1 MQMRCI
7 ANFAAGIWGIIDIPF
22 FSQTA
27 ITTFAAEIKNV
38 SEMLVDNTFTII
50 TGASMGIGRCLAL
63 ECASRGMNVLLV
75 ALEENLL
82 AELAQTIRQQYG
94 VEADFKPAD
103 LTQPADIR
111 AVYDWCIERHYKVN
125 MLLSNAGI
133 GSGGIYENNPLEKYR
148 TLVLLNNM
156 AAVQLTHHFLPMLK
170 QNGPAWLMYTSS
182 MEATI
187 PIPFKAVY
195 TASKHFL
202 YGFSLALKEEL
213 RDFGV
218 SVSVL
223 CPGPVATNEGSIARL
238 KTQGKIAQLAV
249 LTPEAVASHAIKGL
263 LAGRRVIVPGALPS
277 LLEKLALCIPRN
289 LKMKL
294 LKRVFGK
301 YKEVQQ

>member
-1 MQMRCI
+1 
-7 ANFAAGIWGIIDIPF
+7 
-22 FSQTA
+22 
-27 ITTFAAEIKNV
+27 
-38 SEMLVDNTFTII
+38 MLVDKTFTLI
-50 TGASMGIGRCLAL
+50 TGASMGIGRCMAL

-82 AELAQTIRQQYG
+82 AELAQKIKQQYG
-94 VEADFKPAD
+94 VEADFKSAD
-103 LTQPADIR
+103 LTNSDDIR
-111 AVYDWCIERHYKVN
+111 AVYEWCVARQYNVN

-133 GSGGIYENNPLEKYR
+133 GMGGVYENNPLEKYR
-148 TLVLLNNM
+148 ALVLLNNM

-170 QNGPAWLMYTSS
+170 QNGPAWLMFTSS

-213 RDFGV
+213 SDFGV

-238 KTQGKIAQLAV
+238 RTQGKMAQLAV
-249 LTPEAVASHAIKGL
+249 LTPESVALHAIKGL
-263 LAGRRVIVPGALPS
+263 LAGRRVIVPGTLPS
-277 LLEKLALCIPRN
+277 LLEKLMLCIPRN
-289 LKMKL
+289 LKMRL
-294 LKRVFGK
+294 LKRIFGK
-301 YKEVQQ
+301 YKDVQQ

>member
-1 MQMRCI
+1 MLCI
-7 ANFAAGIWGIIDIPF
+7 ANFAAGTWGMIKNYF
-22 FSQTA
+22 FSQA
-27 ITTFAAEIKNV
+27 LFTTFAPEIKKG
-38 SEMLVDNTFTII
+38 SEMLFDKTFTLI
-50 TGASMGIGRCLAL
+50 TGASMGIGRSLAL

-82 AELAQTIRQQYG
+82 ADLAEHIRQQYG
-94 VEADFKPAD
+94 VEADYKQAD
-103 LTQPADIR
+103 LTELHDVR
-111 AVYDWCIERHYKVN
+111 AVYDWCVERGYRVN

-170 QNGPAWLMYTSS
+170 QQPQAWLMYTSS

-202 YGFSLALKEEL
+202 YGFSLSLREEL

-223 CPGPVATNEGSIARL
+223 CPGPVATNEGSIARI
-238 KTQGKIAQLAV
+238 KTQGKIAQLVV
-249 LTPEAVASHAIKGL
+249 LTPDVVALAAINGL
-263 LAGRRVIVPGALPS
+263 MAGCRVIVPGVLPS
-277 LLEKLALCIPRN
+277 LLEKILLCIPRN
-289 LKMKL
+289 LKMRL
-294 LKRVFGK
+294 LRRIFGK

>member
-1 MQMRCI
+1 
-7 ANFAAGIWGIIDIPF
+7 
-22 FSQTA
+22 
-27 ITTFAAEIKNV
+27 
-38 SEMLVDNTFTII
+38 MLVDKKFTLI
-50 TGASMGIGRCLAL
+50 TGASMGIGRSLAL

-75 ALEENLL
+75 ALEEDLL
-82 AELAQTIRQQYG
+82 AELAQHIRQQYG

-103 LTQPADIR
+103 LTETNDVR
-111 AVYDWCIERHYKVN
+111 AVYDWCVARGYRVN

-170 QNGPAWLMYTSS
+170 QNRQAWLMYTSS

-238 KTQGKIAQLAV
+238 KTQGKIAQLV
-249 LTPEAVASHAIKGL
+249 VQTPDAVALHAIKGL

-277 LLEKLALCIPRN
+277 FLEKLILCIPRN

-294 LKRVFGK
+294 LRKIFGK
-301 YKEVQQ
+301 YKDVQQ

>member
-1 MQMRCI
+1 
-7 ANFAAGIWGIIDIPF
+7 
-22 FSQTA
+22 
-27 ITTFAAEIKNV
+27 
-38 SEMLVDNTFTII
+38 MLVDKKFTLI
-50 TGASMGIGRCLAL
+50 TGASMGIGRSMAI

-75 ALEENLL
+75 ALEEDLL
-82 AELAQTIRQQYG
+82 AELAQHLRHQYG
-94 VEADFKPAD
+94 VDADFKPAD
-103 LTQPADIR
+103 LTEPNEVR
-111 AVYDWCIERHYKVN
+111 AVYDWCVERGYQVN

-170 QNGPAWLMYTSS
+170 QNQQAWLMYTSS

-195 TASKHFL
+195 SASKHFL

-249 LTPEAVASHAIKGL
+249 QTPDAVALHAINGL

-277 LLEKLALCIPRN
+277 FLEKLALCIPRN

-294 LKRVFGK
+294 LRKVFGK
-301 YKEVQQ
+301 YKDVQQ

>member
-1 MQMRCI
+1 
-7 ANFAAGIWGIIDIPF
+7 
-22 FSQTA
+22 
-27 ITTFAAEIKNV
+27 
-38 SEMLVDNTFTII
+38 MLVDKTFTLI
-50 TGASMGIGRCLAL
+50 TGASMGIGRCMAL

-75 ALEENLL
+75 ALEEDLL
-82 AELAQTIRQQYG
+82 TELVQHIRHDYG
-94 VEADFKPAD
+94 VEADCKPAD
-103 LTQPADIR
+103 LTDSNEVR
-111 AVYDWCIERHYKVN
+111 AVYDWCVERGYQIN

-170 QNGPAWLMYTSS
+170 QNRQAWLMYTSS

-195 TASKHFL
+195 SASKHFL

-249 LTPEAVASHAIKGL
+249 QTPEAVALHAINGL

-277 LLEKLALCIPRN
+277 FLEKLALCIPRD

-294 LKRVFGK
+294 LRKVFGK
-301 YKEVQQ
+301 YKDVQQ